1 MIVLHQ
7 FEMSP
12 FCDKVRRML
21 RWKGL
26 EYEVKDYPLADRKA
40 LRRLSKAAKLP
51 SLEHDGEMIADSTDI
66 AYHLEARFPEPPLLP
81 SDPSERGLVHMIED
95 WADESLYF
103 CEMYLRFTL
112 PHNGLRNIP
121 RLLELERGFAKMML
135 QRLIAKGMRKIISTQ
150 GLARKPLD
158 WVLADITRHVQ
169 AIADRLEGKEWLVGD
184 ALTLADLSVY
194 SELVCM
200 HDSQE
205 GQQMVAERPA
215 LGAWMARVEAA
226 TGERTRG
233 SWEPLATETEAASG
247 A

>member
-21 RWKGL
+21 RWKRL
-26 EYEVKDYPLADRKA
+26 EYEVKDYPLGDRKA
-40 LRRLSKAAKLP
+40 LRRLSAAGKLP
-51 SLEHDGEMIADSTDI
+51 TLEHDGELIADSTDI

-81 SDPSERGLVHMIED
+81 SDLAERGLVHMIED

-103 CEMYLRFTL
+103 CEMYMRFTL
-112 PHNGLRNIP
+112 KHNGARNIP
-121 RLLELERGFAKMML
+121 RLLELDRGFAKIML
-135 QRLIAKGMRKIISTQ
+135 RRLIAKGMRRIIETQ

-158 WVLADITRHVQ
+158 WALADIARHLQ
-169 AIADRLEGKEWLVGD
+169 AIADRLDGRDWLVGD
-184 ALTLADLSVY
+184 ALSLADLSVY

-205 GQQMVAERPA
+205 GQRMVAERPA
-215 LGAWMARVEAA
+215 LGAWMARIEAA
-226 TGERTRG
+226 TGDRPRG
-233 SWEPLATETEAASG
+233 SWPPLAGAESAA
-247 A
+247 